1 MLYFQTDELNPGGA
15 VLSVFFTSA
24 GTTLEIAAEGK
35 TLRFT
40 MAPNVVQTLVH
51 VLEKAVE

>member
-15 VLSVFFTSA
+15 VLSVSATSA